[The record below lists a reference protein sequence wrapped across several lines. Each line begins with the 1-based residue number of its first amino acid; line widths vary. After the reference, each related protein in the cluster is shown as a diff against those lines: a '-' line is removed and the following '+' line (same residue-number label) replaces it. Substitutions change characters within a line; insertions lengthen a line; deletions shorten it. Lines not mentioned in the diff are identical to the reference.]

1 MEPCDYD
8 PKDGSSLPGITSLSF
23 SPDGSKLAIATGTWS
38 NARSLGFVLLWDM
51 KHPDTPGS
59 VMPQA
64 TFEKTADWVQ
74 FSSDEKDKP
83 LYLAASSEDGTAK
96 IWKVDPNGLPPHINS
111 IDPRPVKSWDGL
123 SAGLGGSGAHVVALS
138 PPAEHWMAIG
148 YGDGHLVI
156 YDYLHPDSTKP
167 LYVGIAHISG
177 IMSMAFLDQSGAG
190 KQLLLAVGSRDGDLV
205 LMSPSELIEAYN
217 HGVGEMKKDDI
228 RKAVKATLRPGQ
240 GVLLGLTA
248 GYGYDAGSGDYR
260 DHRNAW
266 LLTSG
271 SVGTVDLWSVTPHF
285 HLLATFVGHR
295 DSAQSAAFCQMTQD
309 PKMDSGCIVSASS
322 YGDVRLWRYPFREHE
337 QLDSHL
343 IGHGLWF
350 PGQMLGVAFLPD
362 RQNQETSIVS
372 AVGATTSDNLDQSTV
387 VATYSFDSTAKT
399 EPVVHESLPTATKPL
414 LGFGVSPDGRF
425 LVSTT
430 RNRDLVFVDPDGTPE
445 GRQTVNVS
453 LNPKILVRCLD
464 GGGAVL
470 PNVPTDRKGGC
481 LPDQHDY
488 LVMGVADRADIA
500 DSAHRSGQGLCIW
513 HITDG
518 GSSQGQRFTIAK
530 GNF

>member
-1 MEPCDYD
+1 M
-8 PKDGSSLPGITSLSF
+8 
-23 SPDGSKLAIATGTWS
+23 
-38 NARSLGFVLLWDM
+38 
-51 KHPDTPGS
+51 
-59 VMPQA
+59 
-64 TFEKTADWVQ
+64 
-74 FSSDEKDKP
+74 
-83 LYLAASSEDGTAK
+83 
-96 IWKVDPNGLPPHINS
+96 
-111 IDPRPVKSWDGL
+111 
-123 SAGLGGSGAHVVALS
+123 
-138 PPAEHWMAIG
+138 
-148 YGDGHLVI
+148 
-156 YDYLHPDSTKP
+156 
-167 LYVGIAHISG
+167 
-177 IMSMAFLDQSGAG
+177 
-190 KQLLLAVGSRDGDLV
+190 LLAVGSRDGDLV

-530 GNF
+530 GNFNPCESPASDPCDSRAQSDQKLSQAECNFRELARRVGMFDISVNGQMVATSVDAGDRTCVMIWRTSDLLRGGSPDPARSTPDCLTSSDHFESFHRGFDAQFSYMSFSPDGVYIAATNIRSVMYFSARQDDK